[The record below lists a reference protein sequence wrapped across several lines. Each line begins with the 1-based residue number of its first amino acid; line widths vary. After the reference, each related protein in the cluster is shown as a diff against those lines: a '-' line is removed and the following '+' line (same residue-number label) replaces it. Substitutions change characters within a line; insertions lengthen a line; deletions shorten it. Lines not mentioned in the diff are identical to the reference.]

1 MRNKKQTLIILT
13 PGFAAS
19 EGDTT
24 CLPMQQDFVLKIK
37 EKRPGLNLII
47 FAFQYPYHTA
57 SYNWFD
63 ITVIPFNGRNKG
75 GFQKLILR
83 KKIFEQLKK
92 INEQENIIGLL
103 SFWFTECAWIGKK
116 FSDKYGIKHYCWIL
130 GQDARATNKYPK
142 RLSPKADELIA
153 LSDFLQEEFEKN
165 HGVRPFKLI
174 PPGINAV
181 PITNEERDID
191 ILAAGS
197 LIPLKQFAVFLSVVA
212 EIKKQLPLIKVL
224 LIGEGT
230 ERASLEKLV
239 KDLDLQSTVLF
250 AGELPYPTV
259 LENMQRAKVLLHPS
273 SYEGFSGVCMEALSR
288 GAHVISFC
296 QAMNESIKQWHIVHN
311 AEEMITKAV
320 DILTDPDISYCFIT
334 PYTMTDTVQKMMSLF
349 SNNEQD

>member
-47 FAFQYPYHTA
+47 FAFQYPYHST
-57 SYNWFD
+57 SYNWFG
-63 ITVIPFNGRNKG
+63 ITVIPFKGRNKG
-75 GFQKLILR
+75 GFQKLILH
-83 KKIFEQLKK
+83 KKIFKQLKK
-92 INEQENIIGLL
+92 INAQTTVSGIL
-103 SFWFTECAWIGKK
+103 SFWYNECAWIGKK
-116 FSDKYGIKHYCWIL
+116 FSNKYGIKHYCWIL

-142 RLSPKADELIA
+142 RLSLKADELIA
-153 LSDFLQEEFEKN
+153 LSDFLQQEFEKN
-165 HGVRPFKLI
+165 HGIRPFQVI
-174 PPGINAV
+174 PPGIDAV
-181 PITNEERDID
+181 PITNKDRDID

-197 LIPLKQFAVFLSVVA
+197 LIPLKQFDVFLSVVA
-212 EIKKQLPLIKVL
+212 EIKRQLPLIKVL

-273 SYEGFSGVCMEALSR
+273 SYEGFSGVCMEALSC

-296 QAMNESIKQWHIVHN
+296 RAMKESIEQWHIVYTP
-311 AEEMITKAV
+311 EEMKMKAIA
-320 DILTDPDISYCFIT
+320 ILTNPEVSYRPVV
-334 PYTMTDTVQKMMSLF
+334 PYSMKHTIQKMMALF
-349 SNNEQD
+349 IE